1 LRPAIALT
9 TRTAALVAQ
18 RITGDADIDHHVV
31 GRAHRMLQHWIRP
44 FVDVIVK
51 TASAQGRQDC
61 AAAEAL
67 SNATTASSKLQQPRP
82 KRTA

>member
-1 LRPAIALT
+1 
-9 TRTAALVAQ
+9 
-18 RITGDADIDHHVV
+18 
-31 GRAHRMLQHWIRP
+31 MLQHWIRP